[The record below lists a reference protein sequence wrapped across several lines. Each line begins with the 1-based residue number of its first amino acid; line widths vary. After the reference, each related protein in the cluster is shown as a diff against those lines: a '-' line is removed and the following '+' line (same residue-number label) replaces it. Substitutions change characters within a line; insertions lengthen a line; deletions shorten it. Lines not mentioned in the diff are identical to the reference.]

1 MLNLKAKKREKGS
14 PEALR
19 GKGVL
24 PAVLYGPKVKSQPIQ
39 VDFKNFSDV
48 YEKAGESTLISLDLE
63 GRKHTVL
70 LHDINK
76 DPLSGNF
83 IHADFYQ
90 PILTEKVEATVPIV
104 FEGES
109 PAVKDL
115 GGTLVEEI
123 QEVEVKALPQN
134 LPHEIK
140 VDVGS
145 LKTFDDEILTK
156 DLDVSEEVEIMREP
170 DEIVAN
176 VLPPQDVEKE
186 LEQPVEEEKVEEVER
201 VGEEEEEES
210 SEEPSEEEQPEES
223 SEEEKK

>member
-1 MLNLKAKKREKGS
+1 MLTLKAKKREKGN
-14 PEALR
+14 PETLR

-39 VDFKNFSDV
+39 VDFKNFSV
-48 YEKAGESTLISLDLE
+48 IYEKAGESTLISLDLE
-63 GRKHTVL
+63 GKKHTVL
-70 LHDINK
+70 LHDINR
-76 DPLSGNF
+76 DPLSDNF

-104 FEGES
+104 FEGEA

-115 GGTLVEEI
+115 GGTLVEEM

-140 VDVGS
+140 VDVSS
-145 LKTFDDEILTK
+145 LKTFDDEILVK
-156 DLDVSEEVEIMREP
+156 DLNISDEVEIMREP

-186 LEQPVEEEKVEEVER
+186 LEQPVEEEKVEEVEK
-201 VGEEEEEES
+201 VGEEEEP
-210 SEEPSEEEQPEES
+210 SEEPSEEKQPEES
-223 SEEEKK
+223 PEEEKK

>member
-1 MLNLKAKKREKGS
+1 MLTLKAKKREKGN

-24 PAVLYGPKVKSQPIQ
+24 PAVLYGPKVKSQSIQ
-39 VDFKNFSDV
+39 VDFKNFADI
-48 YEKAGESTLISLDLE
+48 YEEAGESTLISLDLE
-63 GRKHTVL
+63 GKKHTVL

-76 DPLSGNF
+76 DPLSENF
-83 IHADFYQ
+83 VHADFYQ

-140 VDVGS
+140 VDIGS
-145 LKTFDDEILTK
+145 LKTFDDEILIK
-156 DLDVSEEVEIMREP
+156 DLNISKEVEIMRES

-201 VGEEEEEES
+201 VGEEEEGES
-210 SEEPSEEEQPEES
+210 SKEPSEEKQSEEPPE
-223 SEEEKK
+223 EEEK

>member
-1 MLNLKAKKREKGS
+1 MLTLTARKREKGNPDS
-14 PEALR
+14 LR
-19 GKGVL
+19 NKGVL
-24 PAVLYGPKVKSQPIQ
+24 PAVIYGPKVKPQPIQ
-39 VDFKNFSDV
+39 VDFKNFLEV

-63 GRKHTVL
+63 GEKHTVL
-70 LHDINK
+70 FYDISK
-76 DPLSGNF
+76 DSLSGNP

-90 PILTEKVEATVPIV
+90 PILTEKVEATVPVV
-104 FEGES
+104 FEGEA

-140 VDVGS
+140 VDVS
-145 LKTFDDEILTK
+145 ALRTIDDEILVK
-156 DLDVSEEVEIMREP
+156 DLNISQGVEILKEP
-170 DEIVAN
+170 DEIVVN

-186 LEQPVEEEKVEEVER
+186 LEQPVEEGKVEEVEK
-201 VGEEEEEES
+201 VGEEEGEEES
-210 SEEPSEEEQPEES
+210 SEETPGEERPAE